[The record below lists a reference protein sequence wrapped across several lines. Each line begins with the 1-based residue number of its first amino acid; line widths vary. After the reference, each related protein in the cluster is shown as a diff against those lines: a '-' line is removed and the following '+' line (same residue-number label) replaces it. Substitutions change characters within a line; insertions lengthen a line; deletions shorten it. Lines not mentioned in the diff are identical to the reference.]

1 MIDLHTHSTAS
12 DGTSTPSELIEEAVK
27 TKLYAIAL
35 TDHDT
40 VSGLKEC
47 EEKAKDIGFSGA
59 VSGVELSVRLRENSV
74 HLCGLFINRKC
85 EELIS
90 LLRWIRNKRDERNK
104 KIIHNFNKLGY
115 KITCEELNDTA
126 VGESQGRPHMARIL
140 VSKGY
145 FSDIQEVFDKLLK
158 KGKDVYVERELPSPE
173 MAVNIIKIAGG
184 LPIWAHPFANKN
196 IDRRSFRQDLKYL
209 KSLGLV
215 GIEAYYSTYTREI
228 QDYLVSVANEE
239 NMLISGGSDYHGQ
252 LMDSV
257 KLGKGMGG
265 LSIPDEIFEN
275 LRNKYLSSIS
285 GK

>member
-12 DGTSTPSELIEEAVK
+12 DGSCTPSELIKEAIEK
-27 TKLYAIAL
+27 KLYAIAL

-40 VSGLKEC
+40 ISGL
-47 EEKAKDIGFSGA
+47 EEFENNAEKMGFSRA

-74 HLCGLFINRKC
+74 HLCGLFINRNC

-90 LLRWIRNKRDERNK
+90 LLQWIRQKRNERNE

-115 KITCEELNDTA
+115 KITHEEFNEIA
-126 VGESQGRPHMARIL
+126 QGESQGRPHMASIL

-145 FSDIQEVFDKLLK
+145 FASIQEVFDKLLK
-158 KGKDVYVERELPSPE
+158 KGGNVYVERELPSPE
-173 MAVNIIKIAGG
+173 TAINIIKIAGG
-184 LPIWAHPFANKN
+184 LPIWAHPFASKN
-196 IDRRSFRQDLKYL
+196 IDRKNFRSDLKYL

-228 QDYLVSVANEE
+228 QEYLISVAKEE
-239 NMLISGGSDYHGQ
+239 NLLISGGSDYHGK

-257 KLGKGMGG
+257 KLGEGMGG
-265 LSIPDEIFEN
+265 MCIPNEIFDN
-275 LRNKYLSSIS
+275 LRRAHMAKN
-285 GK
+285 